1 MSAPVPGMLAHW
13 LTECADQGV
22 FTTDLD
28 LRVTSWNAW
37 LERYTG
43 RSADSVVGRPLV
55 ELYPELAERHLD
67 LLYRDA
73 LGGHG
78 SIVSTALHRYLL
90 PIEDGSPES
99 EPSQRARIVPAIVN
113 GELVGT
119 VTVIDDVSER
129 VAAERQ
135 LRRQVLIEHE
145 ARTRQALLL
154 KLTDALLTGRHDEAS
169 LGRLVFETIGPALNA
184 DFGFNYRLD
193 PTSRTLTL
201 VASVGVPAS
210 LRDGVRQLALDQ
222 AFCGAVAASEQPLM
236 ADTECIETDPRG
248 KFVRSFGVSAYACHP
263 LRSPN
268 GGVLG
273 TLSFGSTRRSHFTDE
288 DVAFLQTVSH
298 FVALAW
304 ERRRV
309 QEALESSEE
318 RFRTVANAAPAIV
331 YVCSPGGE
339 ITFVNEKWFEFAGP
353 AGDGIF
359 GNGWTGFIHPDD
371 LGPVAARW
379 AHCCA
384 TGEAFDGEVRYRR
397 ADGAYRWHMFRV
409 LPERGPDGTI
419 RAWYGCSVDAHE
431 AKLAEEALRATD
443 RQKDEFIALLAHEL
457 RNPLAPIR
465 SSMGVMR
472 ARSTGD
478 EIVDRCREIVDRQVA
493 QMSRL
498 LDDLLDVSRLSRGKL
513 TLKPETV
520 RLSDVIETAVETAH
534 PLIDGR
540 GHTLHVEG
548 SDRTIVLDA
557 DKARLT
563 QVFANLLNNA
573 AKYTE
578 PGGRIDLVVQRVEGG
593 VNVTVRDTGMGIE
606 ADLRPRIFEMFSQA
620 GHARDTSGGGLGIG
634 LALAQRLVEM
644 HDGTIDVQS
653 QGPGHGS
660 EFIVHLP
667 ATAVPHATESTR
679 PQLSREM
686 DGLVRRRVLVA
697 DDNADAADTLAM
709 FLEDLGCDVRTVY
722 DGNEAVVEA
731 ERFRPDLML
740 LDLGMPGLNGQAV
753 CHRVRGESWGA
764 DAVIVAI
771 TGWGQEADRRRTKIA
786 GFDYHLV
793 KPVEPDVLVQLVRSK
808 QREVSGLR

>member
-1 MSAPVPGMLAHW
+1 MSARCAPARLRRFPQPDGLPGRRGRVLGLQDYDGAVQHLGYPVQVRG
-13 LTECADQGV
+13 
-22 FTTDLD
+22 
-28 LRVTSWNAW
+28 
-37 LERYTG
+37 
-43 RSADSVVGRPLV
+43 
-55 ELYPELAERHLD
+55 
-67 LLYRDA
+67 
-73 LGGHG
+73 G

-90 PIEDGSPES
+90 PIENGSPDS

-193 PTSRTLTL
+193 PTSRMLTL
-201 VASVGVPAS
+201 VASIGVPAS

-236 ADTECIETDPRG
+236 ADTECIDTDPRG

-309 QEALESSEE
+309 QAALESSEE

-359 GNGWTGFIHPDD
+359 GNGWRGFIHPDD

-409 LPERGPDGTI
+409 LPERASDGTI
-419 RAWYGCSVDAHE
+419 RAWVRLQRRRPRGEARPRSAACDRPAEGRVPRAAGPRAAQPAGADPQLDGGDAGAQHRRRDRRSLPGDRGSAGRADVTAARRPARRLTALARQARAE
-431 AKLAEEALRATD
+431 AGDGAAERRD
-443 RQKDEFIALLAHEL
+443 RDSS
-457 RNPLAPIR
+457 RNR
-465 SSMGVMR
+465 SP
-472 ARSTGD
+472 A
-478 EIVDRCREIVDRQVA
+478 DRRPRPHA
-493 QMSRL
+493 
-498 LDDLLDVSRLSRGKL
+498 SRGGQ
-513 TLKPETV
+513 
-520 RLSDVIETAVETAH
+520 H
-534 PLIDGR
+534 
-540 GHTLHVEG
+540 
-548 SDRTIVLDA
+548 RTIVLEA
-557 DKARLT
+557 DTARLA

-606 ADLRPRIFEMFSQA
+606 ADLHPRIFEMFSQA
-620 GHARDTSGGGLGIG
+620 GHARTPPAAASVSGWHWPS
-634 LALAQRLVEM
+634 ASSKCTTAPSMYRARAA
-644 HDGTIDVQS
+644 
-653 QGPGHGS
+653 
-660 EFIVHLP
+660 
-667 ATAVPHATESTR
+667 ATAASSSSTCR
-679 PQLSREM
+679 
-686 DGLVRRRVLVA
+686 
-697 DDNADAADTLAM
+697 
-709 FLEDLGCDVRTVY
+709 
-722 DGNEAVVEA
+722 
-731 ERFRPDLML
+731 
-740 LDLGMPGLNGQAV
+740 
-753 CHRVRGESWGA
+753 
-764 DAVIVAI
+764 
-771 TGWGQEADRRRTKIA
+771 
-786 GFDYHLV
+786 
-793 KPVEPDVLVQLVRSK
+793 
-808 QREVSGLR
+808 